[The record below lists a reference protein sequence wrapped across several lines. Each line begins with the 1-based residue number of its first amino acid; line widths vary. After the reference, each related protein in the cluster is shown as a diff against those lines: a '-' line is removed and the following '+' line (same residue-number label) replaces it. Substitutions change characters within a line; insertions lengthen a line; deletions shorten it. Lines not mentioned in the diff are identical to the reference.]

1 MVKLERY
8 VKNWYEDRLIMTRLS
23 DLEDKIGYKFKSIGL
38 LRQALT
44 HRSYGRSN
52 NERLEFVGD
61 GILDCVI
68 ALNLY
73 RLYEDY
79 PEGKLSKIRASLVNQ
94 DSLVEI
100 AEHLNIG
107 SYMYLGD
114 GELKSGGRS
123 RPSILADCLEA
134 ILAAILLDSSF
145 YDAQKVI
152 ERLFYYPLRQ
162 QEDNA
167 TKDYKTKLQEYVQ
180 AKRISLPV
188 YQITSM
194 SGPEHDMVFTIEC
207 SIEEMGVKA
216 WGEGKGKKQASQNAA
231 QNLLELLK
239 EYDFND

>member
-1 MVKLERY
+1 MAKLS
-8 VKNWYEDRLIMTRLS
+8 N
-23 DLEDKIGYKFKSIGL
+23 LEEKIGYRFKTVSL
-38 LRQALT
+38 LKQALT
-44 HRSYGRSN
+44 HRSYARLN

-100 AEHLNIG
+100 AEQLNLG
-107 SYMYLGD
+107 VYMYLGD

-134 ILAAILLDSSF
+134 IFAAIMLDSDFAES
-145 YDAQKVI
+145 QRVI

-162 QEDNA
+162 QEDNS
-167 TKDYKTKLQEYVQ
+167 TKDYKTKLQEYIQ
-180 AKRISLPV
+180 SKRIALPA
-188 YQITSM
+188 YRITSM

-207 SIEEMGVKA
+207 SIEDLGIKA
-216 WGEGKGKKQASQNAA
+216 WGDGKGKKQASQNAA
-231 QNLLELLK
+231 HNLLELLK
-239 EYDFND
+239 EHDGND